1 MSGALE
7 LGNRIEFLSRLMGNS
22 IVAFQ
27 HNLISE
33 LQSRLKCEQTVFLY
47 PYICIVPLDEHIDL
61 SIPEE
66 AAPWGIWT
74 GALEESF
81 DDVAGGTSRSWR
93 SWCQTIAKKYDL
105 PFWTLITIDVCATQS
120 TQSQHQLSILL
131 LRSQSAFNED
141 EQQSL
146 RIIHGSIQ
154 AILDQAVILESL
166 LPLTQGNTPPSP
178 SVIDRN
184 KTYIQARLSQFELT
198 PRQVEVMYL
207 LIQGKELAEIAKEMG
222 CTKATVQKHIE
233 NLYRRLG
240 VQSRTSAI
248 AYVLSE
254 IGLL

>member
-7 LGNRIEFLSRLMGNS
+7 LESRIEFLSRLMGNS
-22 IVAFQ
+22 IATFQ
-27 HNLISE
+27 YNLISE
-33 LQSRLKCEQTVFLY
+33 LQSRLKYDQTVFLY
-47 PYICIVPLDEHIDL
+47 PDVRIVPLDEHIDL

-66 AAPWGIWT
+66 DAPWGIWT
-74 GALEESF
+74 GALEESL
-81 DDVAGGTSRSWR
+81 DDVSGGAARSWR
-93 SWCQTIAKKYDL
+93 NWCQTIAQQYDL
-105 PFWTLITIDVCATQS
+105 QFWTLLTIEVCACQS
-120 TQSQHQLSILL
+120 PQSRHQFSVLL

-141 EQQSL
+141 ERQSL
-146 RIIHGSIQ
+146 QIIHGAIQ

-166 LPLTQGNTPPSP
+166 LTHAQGMTVPCPSA
-178 SVIDRN
+178 IDRN
-184 KTYIQARLSQFELT
+184 KTYIQSCLNQFELT
-198 PRQVEVMYL
+198 PRQVEAMYL
-207 LIQGKELAEIAKEMG
+207 IIQGKELAEIAKEMG